1 MAGVSIE
8 VGNTTYSDQI
18 KEWRL
23 SKRDNAKIIVHITLK
38 SGMKKSEEL
47 DRCIITPV
55 REMVIN
61 KQERLVLKGNV
72 KANIENVIIYG
83 DKYAVLNFSGN
94 DQKYIYKEKDIEKIT
109 LGNAKFKHLLD
120 YFGYIAAVKDKTQ
133 NDIPPIL
140 EGEIQRMPLRIES
153 ALYAYFSKES
163 RAYKDSETLL
173 FPFGLNLSQ
182 IRAVQSAFSSQIS
195 VIEGPP
201 GTGKTQTIL
210 NIITNLVMKGKNAAI
225 VSSNN
230 SAVANVRE
238 KMEKAGYDF
247 LLASLGSQG
256 NQKKFFEQLPE
267 FPQNIAEW
275 KIENERESELLKSL
289 LNDVESIKELLK
301 LQNRQ
306 AVIKQQIKD
315 LETEKKY
322 YKQHFD
328 SLETMKPKLL
338 PFYKFNNSKILN
350 FMVDEVLN
358 KQNRMNFFKKT
369 KYLFYYGLYD
379 FKQIGDSLNKEKML
393 SQLQYQFY
401 KQKLTELN
409 TELSKINQ
417 MLHAKNF
424 DELSNRIQ
432 NYSTL
437 IFKNYIHNKQRAVK
451 KEIFEHKKYK
461 DAKQFDRFINRY
473 PIILSTAF
481 SLMKSIPD
489 GFLFDYL
496 IIDEASQLELMPGIL
511 ALGCAKNVIIV
522 GDTKQLPHIPDK
534 NILKGEMGIEP
545 CFDYVE
551 NSLLHSIL
559 KVYENKIPVTL
570 LKEHY
575 RCHPMIIKFCNEQ
588 YYEGNLIP
596 LTKYDEEEDSSIIL
610 IKTVKGNH
618 MRFQGGR
625 HNVRELD
632 SLEEATIRE
641 KVFPHDFDDIGFIA
655 PYRAQIKAANR
666 YMREVI
672 IKDTVHKFQGREC
685 DGIIFSTV
693 LDDKGGKK
701 DIEFVDSATL
711 LNVAISRAKKR
722 FVLVSAVDIFKRSNK
737 EISELIR
744 YMEYYTEASLYHES
758 QVVSVFDL
766 LYKEFSEVLIQREN
780 KLLES
785 DSRFKSERIIASL
798 LRDILKEEAYKKI
811 EFRREYRLKDLF
823 NDTSHLNK
831 EEQKFV
837 RTVARFD
844 FLLYYKMGNEPAGV
858 IEVDGTSYHH
868 SDDQIRRDKLK
879 DSILE
884 KSGIPFIRLRTNES
898 GEAERIKGLLD
909 CILKTNELKND

>member
-8 VGNTTYSDQI
+8 VDNTKYSEQI

-38 SGMKKSEEL
+38 SGIKKSEEL

-61 KQERLVLKGNV
+61 NQERLVLKGNL
-72 KANIENVIIYG
+72 KANIENAIIYG
-83 DKYAVLNFSGN
+83 DKYAVLTFNGSN
-94 DQKYIYKEKDIEKIT
+94 KKYIYKEIDIEKIT
-109 LGNAKFKHLLD
+109 LGNAKFKHLID
-120 YFGYIAAVKDKTQ
+120 YFSYIAAVKDKTK

-163 RAYKDSETLL
+163 RSYKDSETLL

-182 IRAVQSAFSSQIS
+182 IQAVQSAFSSQIS

-210 NIITNLVMKGKNAAI
+210 NLITNLVMKGKNAAI

-247 LLASLGSQG
+247 LLASLGNQD

-267 FPQNIAEW
+267 LPQTIDEW
-275 KIENERESELLKSL
+275 KIENERESELLKSVL
-289 LNDVESIKELLK
+289 SEIESIKELLN

-315 LETEKKY
+315 LETERKY
-322 YKQHFD
+322 YKQHFE

-350 FMVDEVLN
+350 FMADEVLN
-358 KQNRMNFFKKT
+358 NNNRMNFFKKT
-369 KYLFYYGLYD
+369 RYFFYYGLYD
-379 FKQIGDSLNKEKML
+379 FKQLGDSLNKEKML
-393 SQLQYQFY
+393 TQLQYQFY
-401 KQKLTELN
+401 NQKLNELKN
-409 TELSKINQ
+409 ELDKINQ
-417 MLHAKNF
+417 TLHAKNF
-424 DELSNRIQ
+424 DELSNQIQ
-432 NYSTL
+432 NYSSL
-437 IFKNYIHNKQRAVK
+437 IFKNYIHNKQKGVK
-451 KEIFEHKKYK
+451 KENFEHKTYK
-461 DAKQFDRFINRY
+461 DAKHFDRFISRY

-481 SLMKSIPD
+481 SLLKSIPD

-534 NILKGEMGIEP
+534 NISRGEMGIEP
-545 CFDYVE
+545 CFDYVD
-551 NSLLHSIL
+551 NSILHSIL
-559 KVYENKIPVTL
+559 KVYENKIPVTM

-588 YYEGNLIP
+588 YYDGQLIP
-596 LTKYDEEEDSSIIL
+596 LTKYDEVEDSSIIL

-618 MRFQGGR
+618 MRFQSGR
-625 HNVRELD
+625 HNIRELD
-632 SLEEATIRE
+632 SLEEATIKE
-641 KVFPHDFDDIGFIA
+641 KVFPHDYDDIGFIA

-666 YMREVI
+666 YMREEV

-711 LNVAISRAKKR
+711 INVAISRAKKR

-758 QVVSVFDL
+758 QVISVFDL

-780 KLLES
+780 KLRDS
-785 DSRFKSERIIASL
+785 DSKHKSERIIASL

-811 EFRREYRLKDLF
+811 QFRREYRLKDLF

-837 RTVARFD
+837 KTVARFD

-858 IEVDGTSYHH
+858 IEVDGIAYHH
-868 SDDQIRRDKLK
+868 SDDQVRRDKLK
-879 DSILE
+879 DSILK
-884 KSGIPFIRLRTNES
+884 KSGIPFIRLKTNES
-898 GEAERIKGLLD
+898 GEAERIKGLLN
-909 CILKTNELKND
+909 CILKINELKNH